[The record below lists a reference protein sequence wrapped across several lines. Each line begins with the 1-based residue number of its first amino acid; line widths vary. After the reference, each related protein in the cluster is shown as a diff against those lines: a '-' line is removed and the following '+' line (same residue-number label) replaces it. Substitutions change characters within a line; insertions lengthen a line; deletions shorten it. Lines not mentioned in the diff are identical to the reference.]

1 MTAATLLTTAAAL
14 GTVYALVGLAVV
26 AVSRVTRTLHLAVG
40 PVLASAA
47 LAEVTLVAVG
57 APTPVALAGA
67 GLVAVAASVALEPLV
82 LRPLDD
88 PTDRLVGLVVAGAVL
103 EVAATRLVGTRT
115 LAPPTLVGDDPLL
128 AAVAVGAPLALLVA
142 LALGATRWGRQVD
155 LVGGSEDAAARVGVS
170 PGAVRLA
177 TLTASGVVVALAAA
191 LIAPI
196 APVAASGTLPL
207 TLRGVAAA
215 VLLGRLDPARAV
227 AGGLLVGA
235 VEATALALLP
245 GRAVELGVAAVVV
258 AIALVVRPGRRRG
271 WARAW

>member
-1 MTAATLLTTAAAL
+1 MTAGTLLTTAAAL
-14 GTVYALVGLAVV
+14 GAVYALVGLAVV

-40 PVLASAA
+40 PVLAVAV
-47 LAEVTLVAVG
+47 LAEVTLVSVG
-57 APTPVALAGA
+57 VPTPVAVAGA
-67 GLVAVAASVALEPLV
+67 ALVAIAASIALEPLV
-82 LRPLDD
+82 LRPLED
-88 PTDRLVGLVVAGAVL
+88 PTDRLVGLVVAAAVL
-103 EVAATRLVGTRT
+103 EVAATRLVGART

-128 AAVAVGAPLALLVA
+128 SAVAVGAPLAAAVA
-142 LALGATRWGRQVD
+142 VALGATRWGRQVD
-155 LVGGSEDAAARVGVS
+155 LVGGSEAAAARVGVS

-177 TLTASGVVVALAAA
+177 TLAVSGVVVATAAA

-196 APVAASGTLPL
+196 TPVAAGGTLPL

-235 VEATALALLP
+235 VEATALTVLP
-245 GRAVELGVAAVVV
+245 GRAVELGVAAVV
-258 AIALVVRPGRRRG
+258 IALALAIRPGSRRG

>member
-1 MTAATLLTTAAAL
+1 MSVGTLTTTAAAL
-14 GTVYALVGLAVV
+14 GVAYALVGLAVV

-40 PVLASAA
+40 PVLALAA
-47 LAEVTLVAVG
+47 LAQVSLLAAGVVA
-57 APTPVALAGA
+57 PVAFAGA
-67 GLVAVAASVALEPLV
+67 AVVAVAASVALEPLV
-82 LRPLDD
+82 LRPLAD

-103 EVAATRLVGTRT
+103 EVATTRLTGART
-115 LAPPTLVGDDPLL
+115 LAPPPVVGDDPLL

-155 LVGGSEDAAARVGVS
+155 LVGGSEDAAERVGVS

-177 TLTASGVVVALAAA
+177 TLAASGVVVALAAV
-191 LIAPI
+191 LVAPI
-196 APVAASGTLPL
+196 APVAAGGTLPL

-215 VLLGRLDPARAV
+215 VVLGRLDPARAV

-235 VEATALALLP
+235 VEATALAVLP